1 MESGAS
7 LGIRMLNNEATTM
20 YITIDVITMSA
31 LNSALYLRMELFF
44 IFLAIFEHPQA
55 AYLYLVHL
63 IPFQE
68 YLNNTQLDCQNH
80 LF

>member
-7 LGIRMLNNEATTM
+7 LGIRMLNNKATTV
-20 YITIDVITMSA
+20 YIAIDVIIMSA

-55 AYLYLVHL
+55 ADLYLVHL
-63 IPFQE
+63 VPLQE
-68 YLNNTQLDCQNH
+68 FLDNTQLDCRNH